1 MMKLAYFPGCVSRS
15 TGKEMDVSTRAVCSA
30 LGIALEELED
40 WNCCGATHVANEL
53 VATGLAARNMAQ
65 TDLPIMT
72 SCSIC
77 YSNLRSAAQRME
89 DPEVMAKVN
98 AVLTKKYSG
107 AKVRHALDVIQEALE
122 KNDELIAV
130 PLKDLK
136 VAPYYGCLMTRP
148 RGVDSPEFPTMLE
161 KLIKTLKAEPLD
173 FRLKTFCCGGPIF
186 MPQAEAAEDIAY
198 RILKEAKKAGADVI
212 VTLCPLCHLMLDAKQ
227 KAIESRR
234 GEKIGIPVLYVTQLV
249 GIALGLGP
257 EELGLGMNA
266 VSPMPVVEKIYERMA
281 EQK

>member
-1 MMKLAYFPGCVSRS
+1 MKLAYFPGCVSKS

-40 WNCCGATHVANEL
+40 WNCCGATHIANEL
-53 VATGLAARNMAQ
+53 VAVGLAARNMAQ

-77 YSNLRSAAQRME
+77 YSNLRSAEQRME
-89 DPEVMAKVN
+89 DPDVRAKVN
-98 AVLTKKYSG
+98 AVLAKKYSG
-107 AKVRHALDVIQEALE
+107 AKVRHALDIIQEVLE
-122 KNDELIAV
+122 KNDELIVV

-148 RGVDSPEFPTMLE
+148 RGVGSPEFPTMLE
-161 KLIKTLKAEPLD
+161 ELIKTLKAEPLD

-186 MPQAEAAEDIAY
+186 MPQEEAAEDVAY
-198 RILKEAKKAGADVI
+198 RILKEAKKEGAEVI

-227 KAIESRR
+227 KAIEKKR

-257 EELGLGMNA
+257 EELGLNMNA
-266 VSPMPVVEKIYERMA
+266 VSPMPLVERVYERMA

>member
-1 MMKLAYFPGCVSRS
+1 MRLAYFPGCVSKS

-77 YSNLRSAAQRME
+77 YSNLRSAVQRME
-89 DPEVMAKVN
+89 DNDVRAKVN
-98 AVLTKKYSG
+98 SVLTKKYSG
-107 AKVRHALDVIQEALE
+107 AKVRHALDVIQEVLD
-122 KNDELIAV
+122 KNDELIVV

-148 RGVDSPEFPTMLE
+148 RGVESPEFPTMLE

-186 MPQAEAAEDIAY
+186 MPQEEAAEDVAY
-198 RILKEAKKAGADVI
+198 RILKEAKKAGAEVI

-227 KAIESRR
+227 KAIESKR

-257 EELGLGMNA
+257 EELGLNMNA
-266 VSPMPVVEKIYERMA
+266 VSPMPVVERVYERMA
-281 EQK
+281 QEA

>member
-1 MMKLAYFPGCVSRS
+1 MKLAYYPGCVSRS

-40 WNCCGATHVANEL
+40 WNCCGATHLANEL

-65 TDLPIMT
+65 TELPIMT

-77 YSNLRSAAQRME
+77 YSNLRSAVQRME
-89 DPEVMAKVN
+89 DPEVRARVN

-107 AKVRHALDVIQEALE
+107 AQVRHALDVILE
-122 KNDELIAV
+122 VLGQNYDLIAV
-130 PLKDLK
+130 PLKGIL

-148 RGVDSPEFPTMLE
+148 KGVDSPEFPTILE
-161 KLIKTLKAEPLD
+161 KLIKVLKADPID

-186 MPQAEAAEDIAY
+186 MSQEAAAEDAAY
-198 RILKEAKKAGADVI
+198 KILKEAKKAGAEVI

-227 KAIESRR
+227 KAMESRH

-257 EELGLGMNA
+257 EELGLNMNS
-266 VSPMPVVEKIYERMA
+266 VSPMPLVEKVYERMA
-281 EQK
+281 SE

>member
-1 MMKLAYFPGCVSRS
+1 MRLAYFPGCVSKS

-53 VATGLAARNMAQ
+53 VATGLAARTMAQ

-89 DPEVMAKVN
+89 DPEVRGKVN
-98 AVLTKKYSG
+98 EVLTKKYSG
-107 AKVRHALDVIQEALE
+107 AKVRHALDVIQEALD

-148 RGVDSPEFPTMLE
+148 RGVDSPEFPTILE

-186 MPQAEAAEDIAY
+186 MPQEEAAEDIAY
-198 RILKEAKKAGADVI
+198 KILKEAKKEGADVI

-227 KAIESRR
+227 KAIENKR

-266 VSPMPVVEKIYERMA
+266 VSPMPVVERVYERMA
-281 EQK
+281 EEA

>member
-1 MMKLAYFPGCVSRS
+1 MMKLAYFPGCVSKS
-15 TGKEMDVSTRAVCSA
+15 TGKEMDVSTRTVCSA

-107 AKVRHALDVIQEALE
+107 AKVRHALDVIQEALD
-122 KNDELIAV
+122 KNDALIVV

-136 VAPYYGCLMTRP
+136 IAPYYGCLMTRP

-198 RILKEAKKAGADVI
+198 KILKEAKKAGADVI

-234 GEKIGIPVLYVTQLV
+234 GEKIEIPVLYVTQLV

-257 EELGLGMNA
+257 EELGMNMNA
-266 VSPMPVVEKIYERMA
+266 VSPMPLVEKIYEKMA
-281 EQK
+281 QES

>member
-1 MMKLAYFPGCVSRS
+1 MRLAYFPGCVSKS

-89 DPEVMAKVN
+89 DPEVRGKVN
-98 AVLTKKYSG
+98 EVLTKKYSG
-107 AKVRHALDVIQEALE
+107 AKVRHALDVVQEALD

-148 RGVDSPEFPTMLE
+148 RGVDSPEFPTILE

-186 MPQAEAAEDIAY
+186 MPQEEAAEDIAY
-198 RILKEAKKAGADVI
+198 KILKEAKKEGADVI

-227 KAIESRR
+227 KAIENKR
-234 GEKIGIPVLYVTQLV
+234 GEEIGIPVLYVTQLV

-257 EELGLGMNA
+257 EELGLNMNA
-266 VSPMPVVEKIYERMA
+266 VSPMPLLEKVYERMA
-281 EQK
+281 EEA

>member
-1 MMKLAYFPGCVSRS
+1 MRLAYFPGCVSKS

-77 YSNLRSAAQRME
+77 YSNLRSAVQRME
-89 DPEVMAKVN
+89 DNDVRAKVN

-107 AKVRHALDVIQEALE
+107 AKVRHALDVIQEVLD
-122 KNDELIAV
+122 KNDELIVV

-148 RGVDSPEFPTMLE
+148 RGVESPEFPTMLE

-186 MPQAEAAEDIAY
+186 MPQEEAAEDVAY
-198 RILKEAKKAGADVI
+198 RILKEAKKAGAEVI

-227 KAIESRR
+227 KAIESKR

-257 EELGLGMNA
+257 EELGLNMNA
-266 VSPMPVVEKIYERMA
+266 VSPMPVVERVYERMA
-281 EQK
+281 QEA

>member
-1 MMKLAYFPGCVSRS
+1 MKLAYFPGCVSKS

-53 VATGLAARNMAQ
+53 VATGLAARNMSQ

-77 YSNLRSAAQRME
+77 YSNLRSAVQRME
-89 DPEVMAKVN
+89 DPEVRAKVN

-107 AKVRHALDVIQEALE
+107 AKVRHALDVIQEALD

-148 RGVDSPEFPTMLE
+148 RGVDSPEFPTILE

-186 MPQAEAAEDIAY
+186 MPQEEAAEDIAY
-198 RILKEAKKAGADVI
+198 KILKEAKKEGAEVI

-227 KAIESRR
+227 KAIENKR
-234 GEKIGIPVLYVTQLV
+234 GETIGIPVLYVTQLV

-257 EELGLGMNA
+257 EELGLNMNA
-266 VSPMPVVEKIYERMA
+266 VSPITLVEKVYERMA
-281 EQK
+281 EEA

>member
-1 MMKLAYFPGCVSRS
+1 MKLAYFPGCVSKS

-89 DPEVMAKVN
+89 DPEVKGKVN

-107 AKVRHALDVIQEALE
+107 AKVRHALDVIQEALD

-148 RGVDSPEFPTMLE
+148 RGVDSPEFPTILE

-186 MPQAEAAEDIAY
+186 MPQEEAAEDIAY
-198 RILKEAKKAGADVI
+198 KILEEAKKEGVDVI

-227 KAIESRR
+227 KAIENKR

-257 EELGLGMNA
+257 EELGLNMNV
-266 VSPMPVVEKIYERMA
+266 VSPMPMVERVYERMA
-281 EQK
+281 EEA

>member
-1 MMKLAYFPGCVSRS
+1 MMKLAYFPGCVSKS

-30 LGIALEELED
+30 LGITLEELED

-53 VATGLAARNMAQ
+53 VAVGLAARNMAQ

-77 YSNLRSAAQRME
+77 YSNLRSAVQRME
-89 DPEVMAKVN
+89 DPDVRTKVN

-107 AKVRHALDVIQEALE
+107 GKVRHALDVIQEALE
-122 KNDELIAV
+122 KNDELIVV

-186 MPQAEAAEDIAY
+186 MPQEEAAEDIAY
-198 RILKEAKKAGADVI
+198 KILKEAKKAGADVI

-257 EELGLGMNA
+257 EELGMNMNA
-266 VSPMPVVEKIYERMA
+266 VSPMPVVEKVYERMA
-281 EQK
+281 QES

>member
-1 MMKLAYFPGCVSRS
+1 MKLAYFPGCVSKS

-89 DPEVMAKVN
+89 DPEVRTKVN

-107 AKVRHALDVIQEALE
+107 AKVRHALDVIQEVLE
-122 KNDELIAV
+122 KNDELIAI

-186 MPQAEAAEDIAY
+186 MPQEEAAEDIAY
-198 RILKEAKKAGADVI
+198 KILKEAKKAGADVI

-234 GEKIGIPVLYVTQLV
+234 GETIGIPVLYVTQLV

-257 EELGLGMNA
+257 EELGLNMNV
-266 VSPMPVVEKIYERMA
+266 VSPMPLLEKVYERMA

>member
-1 MMKLAYFPGCVSRS
+1 MKLAYFPGCVSKS

-107 AKVRHALDVIQEALE
+107 AKVRHALDVIQEALD
-122 KNDELIAV
+122 KNDELIVV

-148 RGVDSPEFPTMLE
+148 KGVDSPEFPTMLE

-234 GEKIGIPVLYVTQLV
+234 REKIEIPVLYVTQLV

-257 EELGLGMNA
+257 EELGMNMNA
-266 VSPMPVVEKIYERMA
+266 VSPMPMLERVYKRMT
-281 EQK
+281 E